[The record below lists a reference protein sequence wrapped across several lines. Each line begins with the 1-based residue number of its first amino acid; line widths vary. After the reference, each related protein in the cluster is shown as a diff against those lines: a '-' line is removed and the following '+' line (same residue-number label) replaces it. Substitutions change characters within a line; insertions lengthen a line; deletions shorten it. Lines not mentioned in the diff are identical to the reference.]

1 MTDSLSWLTT
11 PTKWHIYNTMCIIS
25 NCSDREQ
32 SPPWLDQLS
41 ASMPLKSC
49 KKICSSQLQEGKRQC
64 IGTLVWLTNSWHKE
78 KVQLWVSST
87 VQVSGLLAVTV
98 LLKLMTFMKRLVV
111 DGPWIG
117 SWIRVFFSFVPTVL
131 PTSILNW
138 QLCVLITEEYIKA
151 LLCMLHILK
160 TQWPDRST
168 DSLPPKLTCV
178 TIPKMT
184 WKHSGNPRTSL
195 LWNAHSLVR
204 LR

>member
-25 NCSDREQ
+25 NCSDREH

-117 SWIRVFFSFVPTVL
+117 SWIRVFFLICSHRAADQHPQLTAL
-131 PTSILNW
+131 CSYHWRIHQSIAVYATHPQN
-138 QLCVLITEEYIKA
+138 
-151 LLCMLHILK
+151 
-160 TQWPDRST
+160 S
-168 DSLPPKLTCV
+168 
-178 TIPKMT
+178 MT
-184 WKHSGNPRTSL
+184 G
-195 LWNAHSLVR
+195 
-204 LR
+204 